1 MTKRYQKT
9 MTGGEAVVECMQIE
23 GVEHVFTVPGESF
36 LAVLDALEHQTS
48 IRLIANRHEGGAGFM
63 GEGYAKASGKPGVV
77 MATRGVGA
85 ANASIAMHTAYQDS
99 TPLVVFLGQ
108 VQRDFRGREG
118 FQEVDFGSNFHEM
131 AKWTTEITDAQRV
144 PELVQKAFRVAQT
157 GRPGPVLVSLPEDM
171 LKDEALMTFGPAA
184 HKPRPTP
191 SQEEAKKFLEL
202 LQQSKRPIV
211 IAGGGVQLSGA
222 EEALRHFAEKY
233 AIPVIAGFRR
243 QDLIDNHHPNY
254 VGHMGLG
261 AARSLV
267 KHFQEADLVIA
278 LGTRLSEATSQ
289 NYTLLEWEQSLIH
302 VDVDPNTIGM
312 VYAPDLGIVADLKM
326 ALEAFTD
333 LPLQQTW
340 ENWLQTCKQ
349 SFDRIVEKP
358 GDDSIYTSV
367 VETLYN
373 RLPEEALLTND
384 AGNYATWVNGLF
396 RLKGSNSFI
405 GPANGAMG
413 YGLPAAVG
421 AKLFE
426 PERPVVA
433 LCGDGGFMMTI
444 QEIETSIR
452 ANVPVICIVFN
463 NQMYGTIRMH
473 QEMHYPEKV
482 IGTDLGKVDFAK
494 MAEAMGANGCNVETG
509 EGFRIALMDALD
521 VETTTVID
529 VKCDDEPYVAYR
541 KTIDDMRKAF
551 RS

>member
-1 MTKRYQKT
+1 MCKSKRQ
-9 MTGGEAVVECMQIE
+9 TGRCYG
-23 GVEHVFTVPGESF
+23 HP
-36 LAVLDALEHQTS
+36 
-48 IRLIANRHEGGAGFM
+48 
-63 GEGYAKASGKPGVV
+63 
-77 MATRGVGA
+77 GVGA
-85 ANASIAMHTAYQDS
+85 ANASIAIHTAYQDS

-108 VQRDFRGREG
+108 VQREVLGREG
-118 FQEVDFGSNFHEM
+118 FQEVDFDRSFQAM
-131 AKWTTEITDAQRV
+131 AKWTTEITDARRV
-144 PELVQKAFRVAQT
+144 PELVQKAFRVART

-171 LKDEALMTFGPAA
+171 LKDEALMTFGPSA
-184 HKPRPTP
+184 HKPKPAP
-191 SQEEAKKFLEL
+191 SREEADKFQEL
-202 LQQSKRPIV
+202 LQQSKQPII

-222 EEALRHFAEKY
+222 EEALRLFAEKY
-233 AIPVIAGFRR
+233 SIPVIAGFRR

-254 VGHMGLG
+254 VGNMGLG

-289 NYTLLEWEQSLIH
+289 NYTLLGWEQSLIH

-326 ALEAFTD
+326 ALETFTE
-333 LPLQQTW
+333 LPFQQTW

-373 RLPEEALLTND
+373 RLPDEAVLTND

-396 RLKGSNSFI
+396 RLKRPNSFI

-421 AKLFE
+421 AKMFAQE
-426 PERPVVA
+426 KPVVA
-433 LCGDGGFMMTI
+433 LCGDGGFMMTM

-452 ANVPVICIVFN
+452 EDIPVICIVFN

-482 IGTDLGKVDFAK
+482 IGTDLGSVDFAK
-494 MAEAMGANGCNVETG
+494 MAEAMGANGYNVETG
-509 EGFRIALMDALD
+509 EDFRAALEDALQFGK
-521 VETTTVID
+521 TTVID
-529 VKCDDEPYVAYR
+529 VKCEEEPYVAYR
-541 KTIDDMRKAF
+541 KTIDDMRKA
-551 RS
+551 SMS